1 MTTALPASPSSAR
14 NRDPLLAV
22 LRRWLPAS
30 GTVLEVASGLGE
42 HAAWFAEALPG
53 VTWQPTDRSEEA
65 LAILSARRDAA
76 GLANLAPPLL
86 LDAAKPDHW
95 PLDRADA
102 VVCINM
108 VHISPWAATQGLMAG
123 AARVLP
129 AGAPLCLYGPYIEAD
144 VETAPSN
151 LAFDA
156 DLRRRDPAWGLR
168 DLETVKSLAA
178 EHDLTLAERIAM
190 PANNLCLLFRRQG
203 PALLPTHQS
212 LSSRTPQAIR
222 DPEDRARRRLGPG

>member
-1 MTTALPASPSSAR
+1 MTALPASPASAR
-14 NRDPLLAV
+14 NREPLLDV

-30 GTVLEVASGLGE
+30 GWVLEVASGLGE
-42 HAAWFAEALPG
+42 HAAWFAEALPS
-53 VTWQPTDRSEEA
+53 VTWQPTDRSEAA
-65 LAILSARRDAA
+65 LEILRARRAAA
-76 GLANLAPPLL
+76 GLANLAPPLV
-86 LDAAKPDHW
+86 LDAAEPDGW

-129 AGAPLCLYGPYIEAD
+129 TGGPLILYGPYVEAG

-156 DLRRRDPAWGLR
+156 DLKRRDPAWGLR
-168 DLETVKSLAA
+168 DLADVQALAA
-178 EHDLTLAERIAM
+178 EHSLTLAERVAM
-190 PANNLCLLFRRQG
+190 PANNLCLLFRRQ
-203 PALLPTHQS
+203 
-212 LSSRTPQAIR
+212 
-222 DPEDRARRRLGPG
+222 

>member
-1 MTTALPASPSSAR
+1 MSELPMTSPLPASPSSAR
-14 NRDPLLAV
+14 NREPLLAV

-53 VTWQPTDRSEEA
+53 VTWRPTDRSEEA
-65 LAILSARRDAA
+65 LDIPRARREAA
-76 GLANLAPPLL
+76 GLANLAPPLVL
-86 LDAAKPDHW
+86 NAAEPETW
-95 PLDRADA
+95 PLAHADA

-108 VHISPWAATQGLMAG
+108 VHISPWAATQGLIAG

-129 AGAPLCLYGPYIEAD
+129 AGGALILYGPYIEAD

-168 DLETVKSLAA
+168 DLEAVKALAA
-178 EHDLTLAERIAM
+178 DHGLTLAERVAM
-190 PANNLCLLFRRQG
+190 PANNLCLLLRR
-203 PALLPTHQS
+203 
-212 LSSRTPQAIR
+212 
-222 DPEDRARRRLGPG
+222 